1 MKAEEHIQALPN
13 GTKIRIL
20 ETDKIY
26 IKISSGVRFFE
37 TMLLNLHTFICDH
50 PTYVVNLHEDWES
63 QYVIHLPLYEI

>member
-1 MKAEEHIQALPN
+1 MTAEDHIKAIPN
-13 GTKIRIL
+13 GTKIRVL

-50 PTYVVNLHEDWES
+50 PSDVVRLHEDWEG
-63 QYVIHLPLYEI
+63 QYAIHLPLYEI